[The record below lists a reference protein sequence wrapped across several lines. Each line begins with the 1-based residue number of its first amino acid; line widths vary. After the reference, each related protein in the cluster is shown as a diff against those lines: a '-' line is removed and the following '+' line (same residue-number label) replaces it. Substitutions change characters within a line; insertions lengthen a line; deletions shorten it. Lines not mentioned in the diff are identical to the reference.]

1 MEDKALDSI
10 AVRFSRKFDPGYEE
24 KREREIRELQ
34 EERRIR
40 LRIEKEIEDKL
51 QESTFIDAD
60 PEEDDIDAAILYYG
74 DKETEESEDEE

>member
-1 MEDKALDSI
+1 MEDKSLDSI

-24 KREREIRELQ
+24 KREREIQELQ

-51 QESTFIDAD
+51 QDGTLIDAD
-60 PEEDDIDAAILYYG
+60 PEEDDIDAALLYYD
-74 DKETEESEDEE
+74 DKGIEESEDEE